1 MQLPQITLPQIEL
14 PFDIPVLLHP
24 PVVHFAI
31 AIPVLI
37 LLLELINL
45 AFRKRAISGVSLF
58 LIFLTLVVSVAAYF
72 TGLVDGK
79 EAFEALSDS
88 AKEDLAEHKTLG
100 IYLMLASFVLLLFKI
115 LSMVSVKGIM
125 KGLYL
130 LVLIVFVAGIFE
142 QGEEGGELVYEH
154 GVNVEK
160 VKVLDDKIFDLEEA
174 LEETKEETEAAK
186 QESTPAEAEVQPAPS
201 EPEATPVETAP
212 LQTPPASEPETA
224 PVEATPAQTP
234 LETTSVQTPSE
245 TQTVEVIKETVTET
259 VKTEVE
265 EEVISGEKY
274 QEMVQ
279 PEIATH

>member
-100 IYLMLASFVLLLFKI
+100 IYLMLASFVLLLFKL
-115 LSMVSVKGIM
+115 LSMLSAKGIM

-154 GVNVEK
+154 GINVEK
-160 VKVLDDKIFDLEEA
+160 VKELDDKIFDLEEA
-174 LEETKEETEAAK
+174 LEEAEEKANAAK
-186 QESTPAEAEVQPAPS
+186 QESAPAEAEVQPVPS
-201 EPEATPVETAP
+201 EPAAVPVETAP
-212 LQTPPASEPETA
+212 VQTPSTSEPETA
-224 PVEATPAQTP
+224 PAPTQSVDAVKGTAVET
-234 LETTSVQTPSE
+234 LR
-245 TQTVEVIKETVTET
+245 
-259 VKTEVE
+259 TEVE
-265 EEVISGEKY
+265 EEAAVGEKY
-274 QEMVQ
+274 EEMVQ
-279 PEIATH
+279 PQIATH